1 MGKKKPH
8 RAFDGVK
15 FFLIMSDEELDMVA
29 GGTKQELQELYS
41 AMASDRIICKL
52 KIVLEAKKSPSA
64 HSRRVFSLTARKIIA
79 KIALEAIKMTET
91 INITVDSE
99 DLKEFKEKTGM
110 TLLDCMKILM
120 NSIKYGGKLELD
132 PFWSDENISELKRRI
147 KNGKMERHE
156 LIEVD

>member
-1 MGKKKPH
+1 
-8 RAFDGVK
+8 
-15 FFLIMSDEELDMVA
+15 
-29 GGTKQELQELYS
+29 
-41 AMASDRIICKL
+41 
-52 KIVLEAKKSPSA
+52 
-64 HSRRVFSLTARKIIA
+64 
-79 KIALEAIKMTET
+79 MTET
-91 INITVDSE
+91 ITMTFDSE